1 MLMEKYL
8 PSQIKEV
15 LEGIGIKIYNQS
27 DSDFLCYCPF
37 HSNTHTPSFAI
48 SKTTGSYICYN
59 PSCDARGGLEYL
71 ISQIGNMGHF
81 EVAKFI
87 RQIHKN
93 RPDTFYEDLEDI
105 FAKKQSFVPFP
116 QMVLDK
122 LHENLVIHDINAS
135 QAYLKNIRGINE
147 ESWEY
152 FYLGYSV
159 EQQMITVPLH
169 SPDGIP
175 VGVIG
180 RSTEGKRFKN
190 SDNLPRSL
198 TMFNLHRAKKLSAT
212 LIVCESSFDAIRI
225 HQAGYPNVVAT
236 LGGGISKENVQNLN
250 RYSSSI
256 IIATDADEA
265 GRKLGNEIAGRLSN
279 KNISWASFS
288 DGVIYPNGAKDVGDL
303 TDQEIKN
310 CIKNAVSHFEYIS
323 W

>member
-1 MLMEKYL
+1 MEKYA
-8 PSQIKEV
+8 PGQVKEV
-15 LEGIGIKIYNQS
+15 LEGIGISIHHQS
-27 DSDFLCYCPF
+27 QTDFFCFCPF
-37 HSNTHTPSFAI
+37 HNNTNTPSFAV

-87 RQIHKN
+87 RQIHAN
-93 RPDTFYEDLEDI
+93 RPDTFYQDMEDI
-105 FAKKQSFVPFP
+105 FTEKDEFKPFP
-116 QMVLDK
+116 QMVLDD
-122 LHENLVIHDINAS
+122 LSTA
-135 QAYLKNIRGINE
+135 LKNSQKAKDYFLSRAINE
-147 ESWEY
+147 ESMNHFE
-152 FYLGYSV
+152 LGYSEKQDMV
-159 EQQMITVPLH
+159 TVPLH
-169 SPDGIP
+169 SPDGLP

-180 RSTEGKRFKN
+180 RSIEGKRFKN

-198 TMFNLHRAKKLSAT
+198 TLFNIHRAKKLSST
-212 LIVCESSFDAIRI
+212 IIVCESSFDAIRI

-236 LGGGISKENVQNLN
+236 LGGAISKQNVQNLN

-265 GRKLGNEIAGRLSN
+265 GRKLGNEISTKLSN
-279 KNISWASFS
+279 KSINWASFG

-303 TDQEIKN
+303 TDQEIKS

>member
-1 MLMEKYL
+1 MEKYL

-48 SKTTGSYICYN
+48 SKTTGLFICYN
-59 PSCDARGGLEYL
+59 PSCDARGNLEYL
-71 ISQIGNMGHF
+71 ISQIGKYNNF

-87 RQIHKN
+87 RELHKN

-105 FAKKQSFVPFP
+105 FTDKKEFNLFP
-116 QMVLDK
+116 QMVLDD
-122 LHENLVIHDINAS
+122 LHNNLNKSERAKKYILSRN
-135 QAYLKNIRGINE
+135 INE
-147 ESWEY
+147 DSMEY
-152 FYLGYSV
+152 FELGYSDKQDMV
-159 EQQMITVPLH
+159 TVPLH
-169 SPDGIP
+169 SPDGMP
-175 VGVIG
+175 VGIIG
-180 RSTEGKRFKN
+180 RSVEGKRFKN

-212 LIVCESSFDAIRI
+212 IIVCESSFDAIRI

-236 LGGGISKENVQNLN
+236 LGGGISKQNVQNLN

-256 IIATDADEA
+256 IIATDTDEA
-265 GRKLGNEIAGRLSN
+265 GRKLGNEIYSRLSN
-279 KNISWASFS
+279 KNITWASFD
-288 DGVIYPNGAKDVGDL
+288 DGVIYPHGAKDVGDL
-303 TDQEIKN
+303 TNEEIKK